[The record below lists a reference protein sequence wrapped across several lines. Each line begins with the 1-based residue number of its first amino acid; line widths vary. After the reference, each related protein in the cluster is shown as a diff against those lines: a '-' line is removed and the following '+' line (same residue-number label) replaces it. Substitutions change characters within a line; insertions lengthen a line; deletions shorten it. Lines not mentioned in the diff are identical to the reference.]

1 MKQIIKLNETDIH
14 KIVRESVKAIVN
26 EGVDL
31 KSQYTEIMDKLYE
44 LEKLLVPFSRHDNRI
59 WTPFREFCNAVENYI
74 RENPAI

>member
-31 KSQYTEIMDKLYE
+31 KSQYTEIMDKLY
-44 LEKLLVPFSRHDNRI
+44 V
-59 WTPFREFCNAVENYI
+59 CNAVENYI